1 MKQVTLLGIL
11 IQFGTNLKQVKK
23 DLSPIVWDKFRAAVN
38 SNNIPAVKHI
48 LTYPDFYNRYYIWLV
63 VLSKSI
69 LRGVFIFHR

>member
-11 IQFGTNLKQVKK
+11 IQFRTNLKQVKK

-48 LTYPDFYNRYYIWLV
+48 LTYPGFYNRYYV
-63 VLSKSI
+63 
-69 LRGVFIFHR
+69 